1 MEPNSQQLDLSGLL
15 PDFSSAFS
23 VSTAEALSANFV
35 LLLIVLFSIF
45 LALAIRSAIKAR
57 KRTTTLKKLLE
68 DLSPETVA
76 LERETLR
83 EKSALSGRR
92 VRHLWSEFDE
102 TLVESKSDD
111 GLRLHNVYDADYFF
125 NPATL
130 APGITESRMLAAVP
144 GFLTAIGVVGT
155 FIGLQLGL
163 SELDIGSDVRVEEMK
178 EGLAHVISGAK
189 LAFMTSVWGVFLSVL
204 FNFIEKAI
212 ENNVRDGISSLQV
225 RIDELFPRFSAEMQL
240 KRIADDGGESREVL
254 QGLAEKI
261 GEKMQESLMQV
272 TGKIQ
277 EGLEN
282 SLNNIMAPALDKL
295 VSGASDQSQVALES
309 LINSFMDKFGQQ
321 GAEQRASMNK
331 ASQGVSDAVESMNQA
346 LSGFISNLNQNQ
358 QAASEREEGL
368 VRHIAEQVD
377 ALVARATEFQ
387 KRTGDAAEEQ
397 LQKFGELFTKQAQ
410 TSMAL
415 QNNLT
420 TSIKDQITGM
430 AEQNREQQE
439 QFVASTK
446 AQLQAMQESLSQHHA
461 ASGQREQELIG
472 HISRQVD
479 SLVAHAQQ
487 QAEKITQ
494 ATGDQLA
501 NINGLIQQAQTKQSE
516 RDAALGHQFEQT
528 IADIKAAMQNQLAAT
543 QSLLDGSKQLQAD
556 LANNSQ
562 SLQKLSSSIFEG
574 ASELSRSTNS
584 LKEYGAMLQQA
595 STKLST
601 SISEASQSTAGLADE
616 NRKAAESVGVVR
628 DQIQTAIGT
637 MEKTVRDLDQ
647 MVVLAEG
654 AFQNLE
660 QHQNSYLATLKEN
673 IQQLA
678 DQGTQLLS
686 DYAEQANGQT
696 KNHLKIWAESTVE
709 YAEKMNAAMIALSNV
724 VDEIETK
731 MANV

>member
-1 MEPNSQQLDLSGLL
+1 MESNSQQLDLAGLV
-15 PDFSSAFS
+15 PDILKVFSFD
-23 VSTAEALSANFV
+23 TAEALSANFV
-35 LLLIVLFSIF
+35 AFLIVLFVGFI
-45 LALAIRSAIKAR
+45 LKAMYSARKAR
-57 KRTTTLKKLLE
+57 KRTSWLTGLLTNQTTE
-68 DLSPETVA
+68 GVA
-76 LERETLR
+76 LERETLN
-83 EKSALSGRR
+83 EKSRKFSRR
-92 VRHLWSEFDE
+92 VGHLWSEFDE
-102 TLVESKSDD
+102 TLVESKSDE
-111 GLRLHNVYDADYFF
+111 GVRLHNVYDADYFF
-125 NPATL
+125 NASTL

-163 SELDIGSDVRVEEMK
+163 SELDIGGGISIEKMK
-178 EGLAHVISGAK
+178 DGLAHVISGAK

-204 FNFIEKAI
+204 FNFFEKAL
-212 ENNVRDGISSLQV
+212 ENDVRRSISSLQV
-225 RIDELFPRFSAEMQL
+225 RIDELFPRFSSEMQL
-240 KRIADDGGESREVL
+240 KRIADDGGESREAL

-261 GEKMQESLMQV
+261 ADKMQESLMEV
-272 TGKIQ
+272 TGQIQ

-309 LINSFMDKFGQQ
+309 LINSFMEKFGQQ
-321 GAEQRASMNK
+321 GVEQRASMNQ

-377 ALVARATEFQ
+377 VLVARTTEFQ
-387 KRTGDAAEEQ
+387 KRTGEAAEEQ
-397 LQKFGELFTKQAQ
+397 MQNFGEMFKKQAQ
-410 TSMAL
+410 TSVAL
-415 QNNLT
+415 QSNLT

-461 ASGQREQELIG
+461 ASGQREQQLIG

-479 SLVAHAQQ
+479 SLVTHAQQ
-487 QAEKITQ
+487 QAENITQ

-516 RDAALGHQFEQT
+516 RDAALGNQFEHT
-528 IADIKAAMQNQLAAT
+528 IADIKAAMQNQVAAT
-543 QSLLDGSKQLQAD
+543 QSLLDGSKQLQVD
-556 LANNSQ
+556 LASTSQ
-562 SLQKLSSSIFEG
+562 NLQKLSSSILDG
-574 ASELSRSTNS
+574 ANELSRSTNS

-601 SISEASQSTAGLADE
+601 SIAEASQSTAGLADE

-628 DQIQTAIGT
+628 DQIQIAIGT
-637 MEKTVRDLDQ
+637 MEKTVRDLDR

-654 AFQNLE
+654 TFQNLE

-673 IQQLA
+673 IQELA

-696 KNHLKIWAESTVE
+696 KNHLKIWAESTSE
-709 YAEKMNAAMIALSNV
+709 YAAQMNNAVNALSSV

>member
-1 MEPNSQQLDLSGLL
+1 MESNLQQLDLAGLI
-15 PDFSSAFS
+15 PDFSLVLS

-35 LLLIVLFSIF
+35 LLLLLLFFVFVS
-45 LALAIRSAIKAR
+45 LAVHAAFKAR
-57 KRTTTLKKLLE
+57 KRTIALKQLLN
-68 DLSPETVA
+68 DLTPETVA
-76 LERETLR
+76 IERETLC
-83 EKSALSGRR
+83 ENSGKSGRR
-92 VRHLWSEFDE
+92 ISHLWSEFDE
-102 TLVESKSDD
+102 TLVETRIEDV
-111 GLRLHNVYDADYFF
+111 LRLHNVYDADYFF
-125 NPATL
+125 NASTL

-163 SELDIGSDVRVEEMK
+163 SELNIGNGVPIEDMK

-189 LAFMTSVWGVFLSVL
+189 LAFMTSVWGVILSVI
-204 FNFIEKAI
+204 FNFIEKAM
-212 ENNVRDGISSLQV
+212 ESSVRSTISSLQV
-225 RIDELFPRFSAEMQL
+225 RIDELFPRFSSEMQL
-240 KRIADDGGESREVL
+240 KRIADDGGESREAL

-261 GEKMQESLMQV
+261 GDKMQESLMEV
-272 TGKIQ
+272 TGQIQ
-277 EGLEN
+277 EGLEK

-295 VSGASDQSQVALES
+295 VAGASDQSQVALES
-309 LINSFMDKFGQQ
+309 LINSFMEKFGQQ
-321 GAEQRASMNK
+321 GVEQRASMNQ

-368 VRHIAEQVD
+368 VHHIAEQVD
-377 ALVARATEFQ
+377 ALVARTTEFQ
-387 KRTGDAAEEQ
+387 KRAGDAAEEQ
-397 LQKFGELFTKQAQ
+397 MQNFGEMFKRQAQ
-410 TSMAL
+410 TSVAL

-420 TSIKDQITGM
+420 GSIKEQITGM

-446 AQLQAMQESLSQHHA
+446 SQLQAMQESLSHHQA
-461 ASGQREQELIG
+461 ASEQREQELIG
-472 HISRQVD
+472 HISHQVD
-479 SLVAHAQQ
+479 SLLAHAQQ
-487 QAEKITQ
+487 QADKITQ

-516 RDAALGHQFEQT
+516 RDAALGNQFEQT
-528 IADIKAAMQNQLAAT
+528 IADIKAAMQNQVTAT
-543 QSLLDGSKQLQAD
+543 QSLLDGSKQLQID
-556 LANNSQ
+556 LASNSQ
-562 SLQKLSSSIFEG
+562 NLQKLSSSIFEG
-574 ASELSRSTNS
+574 ANELSRSTNS

-601 SISEASQSTAGLADE
+601 SIAEASQSTAELADV
-616 NRKAAESVGVVR
+616 NLKAAESVGIVR

-637 MEKTVRDLDQ
+637 MEKTVRDLDR

-654 AFQNLE
+654 AFQNME

-673 IQQLA
+673 IQKLA

-696 KNHLKIWAESTVE
+696 KNHLKIWAESTSE
-709 YAEKMNAAMIALSNV
+709 YAAQMNNAVNALSSV

-731 MANV
+731 MASV

>member
-15 PDFSSAFS
+15 PEFSLAFN
-23 VSTAEALSANFV
+23 VSTADALSANFV

-45 LALAIRSAIKAR
+45 LALAIRSGIKAR
-57 KRTTTLKKLLE
+57 KRTAALKNLLE
-68 DLSPETVA
+68 DLSPETVG

-102 TLVESKSDD
+102 TLVETKPDG
-111 GLRLHNVYDADYFF
+111 GLRLYNVYDADYFF

-163 SELDIGSDVRVEEMK
+163 SELNIGNDVRVEEMK
-178 EGLAHVISGAK
+178 DGLAHVISGAK

-212 ENNVRDGISSLQV
+212 ENNVRDGISSLQI

-240 KRIADDGGESREVL
+240 KRIADDGSESREAL

-261 GEKMQESLMQV
+261 GEKMQESLLEA
-272 TGKIQ
+272 TAGIQ
-277 EGLEN
+277 QGLEN
-282 SLNNIMAPALDKL
+282 SLNKIMGPALDKL

-321 GAEQRASMNK
+321 GAEQRASMNQ
-331 ASQGVSDAVESMNQA
+331 ASQGISYAVESMNHA

-377 ALVARATEFQ
+377 ALVARTTEFQ

-397 LQKFGELFTKQAQ
+397 MQNFGELFKKQAQ

-430 AEQNREQQE
+430 AEKNREQQE
-439 QFVASTK
+439 QFVTSTK

-494 ATGDQLA
+494 ATGEQLA
-501 NINGLIQQAQTKQSE
+501 NINGQIQQAQVKQSE
-516 RDAALGHQFEQT
+516 RDAALGNQFEQT

-543 QSLLDGSKQLQAD
+543 QSLLDGSKQLQVD

-574 ASELSRSTNS
+574 ASELSRSTSS
-584 LKEYGAMLQQA
+584 LKEYAAILQQA
-595 STKLST
+595 SIKLST
-601 SISEASQSTAGLADE
+601 SISEASQSTAGLAEE
-616 NRKAAESVGVVR
+616 NRKASETVGVVR

-637 MEKTVRDLDQ
+637 MERTVHDLDR
-647 MVVLAEG
+647 MVSLAEG

-660 QHQNSYLATLKEN
+660 QHQNSYLASLKEN
-673 IQQLA
+673 IQELA
-678 DQGTQLLS
+678 DQGTKLLS

-696 KNHLKIWAESTVE
+696 KNHLKIWAESTSE
-709 YAEKMNAAMIALSNV
+709 YAAQMNNAVNALSNV

-731 MANV
+731 MAKV

>member
-15 PDFSSAFS
+15 PDFSLAFS

-45 LALAIRSAIKAR
+45 LSLAVRSAFKAR
-57 KRTTTLKKLLE
+57 KRTAALKELLKE
-68 DLSPETVA
+68 LTPETVA
-76 LERETLR
+76 IERETLR
-83 EKSALSGRR
+83 EKSADSGRR
-92 VRHLWSEFDE
+92 VSHLWSEFDE

-163 SELDIGSDVRVEEMK
+163 SELNIGNDVRVDEMK
-178 EGLAHVISGAK
+178 DGLAHVISGAK

-204 FNFIEKAI
+204 FNFVEKAI
-212 ENNVRDGISSLQV
+212 ENKVRDGISSLQV

-240 KRIADDGGESREVL
+240 KRIADDGGESRETL

-261 GEKMQESLMQV
+261 GEKMQESLERV
-272 TGKIQ
+272 TGDIQ
-277 EGLEN
+277 SGLEK

-309 LINSFMDKFGQQ
+309 LINSFMEKFGQQ
-321 GAEQRASMNK
+321 GAEQRASMNQ

-368 VRHIAEQVD
+368 VRHIAAQVD
-377 ALVARATEFQ
+377 ALVARTTEFQ
-387 KRTGDAAEEQ
+387 KRTGEAAEEQ
-397 LQKFGELFTKQAQ
+397 MQNFGEMFKKQAQ
-410 TSMAL
+410 TSVAL

-439 QFVASTK
+439 QFVTSTK

-461 ASGQREQELIG
+461 ASGEREQELIG

-494 ATGDQLA
+494 ATGDQLT
-501 NINGLIQQAQTKQSE
+501 NINGLIQQAQAKQSE
-516 RDAALGHQFEQT
+516 RDAALGNQFEQT
-528 IADIKAAMQNQLAAT
+528 IADIKAAMQNQVEAT
-543 QSLLDGSKQLQAD
+543 QSLLDGSKQLQVD
-556 LANNSQ
+556 LASNSQ
-562 SLQKLSSSIFEG
+562 NLQKLSSSIFEG
-574 ASELSRSTNS
+574 ANELSRSTNY

-595 STKLST
+595 STKLSA
-601 SISEASQSTAGLADE
+601 SITEASQSTAGLADE

-637 MEKTVRDLDQ
+637 MEKTVRDLDRV
-647 MVVLAEG
+647 VVLAEG
-654 AFQNLE
+654 AFQNME
-660 QHQNSYLATLKEN
+660 EHQNSYLATLKEN
-673 IQQLA
+673 IQELA

-696 KNHLKIWAESTVE
+696 KNHLKIWAESTSE
-709 YAEKMNAAMIALSNV
+709 YAAQMNNAVNALSSV

>member
-23 VSTAEALSANFV
+23 ISTAEALSANFV

-45 LALAIRSAIKAR
+45 LSLAVRSAFKAR
-57 KRTTTLKKLLE
+57 KRTAALKEFLKELT
-68 DLSPETVA
+68 PETVA
-76 LERETLR
+76 IERETLR

-92 VRHLWSEFDE
+92 ISHLWSEFDE
-102 TLVESKSDD
+102 TLVESKSTD

-163 SELDIGSDVRVEEMK
+163 SELNIGNDVRVEEMK
-178 EGLAHVISGAK
+178 DGLAHVISGAK

-212 ENNVRDGISSLQV
+212 ENNVREGISSLQV
-225 RIDELFPRFSAEMQL
+225 RIDELFPRFTAEMQL

-261 GEKMQESLMQV
+261 GEKMQESLERV
-272 TGKIQ
+272 TGDIQ
-277 EGLEN
+277 SGLEK
-282 SLNNIMAPALDKL
+282 SLDKIMGPALDKL

-321 GAEQRASMNK
+321 GAEQRASMNQ

-377 ALVARATEFQ
+377 ALVARTTEFQ
-387 KRTGDAAEEQ
+387 KRTGEAAEEQ
-397 LQKFGELFTKQAQ
+397 MQNFGEMFKKQAQ
-410 TSMAL
+410 TSVAL

-420 TSIKDQITGM
+420 TSIKDQIAGM

-446 AQLQAMQESLSQHHA
+446 AQLQSMQETLSQHQA

-479 SLVAHAQQ
+479 SLVVHAQQ

-494 ATGDQLA
+494 ATGDQLT
-501 NINGLIQQAQTKQSE
+501 NINGLIQQAQAKQSE
-516 RDAALGHQFEQT
+516 RDAALGNQFEQT
-528 IADIKAAMQNQLAAT
+528 IEDIRAAMQNQVAAT
-543 QSLLDGSKQLQAD
+543 QSLLDGSKQLQVD
-556 LANNSQ
+556 LASNSQ
-562 SLQKLSSSIFEG
+562 NLQKLSSSIFEG
-574 ASELSRSTNS
+574 ANELSRSTNS

-595 STKLST
+595 STKLSV
-601 SISEASQSTAGLADE
+601 SITEASQSTAGLAEE
-616 NRKAAESVGVVR
+616 NRKAAESVSVVR

-637 MEKTVRDLDQ
+637 MEKTVRDLDRV
-647 MVVLAEG
+647 VVLADG
-654 AFQNLE
+654 AFQNME
-660 QHQNSYLATLKEN
+660 EHQNSYLATLKEN
-673 IQQLA
+673 IQELA

-696 KNHLKIWAESTVE
+696 KNHLKIWAESTSE
-709 YAEKMNAAMIALSNV
+709 YAAQMNNAVNALSSV